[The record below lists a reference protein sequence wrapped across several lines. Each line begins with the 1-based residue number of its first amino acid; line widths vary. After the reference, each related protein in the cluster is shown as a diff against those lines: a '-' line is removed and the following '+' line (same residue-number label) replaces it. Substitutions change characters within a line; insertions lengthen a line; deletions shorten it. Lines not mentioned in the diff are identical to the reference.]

1 MLVTTLDETGYFFIL
16 DVTCIFMNA
25 TWYVHLFF
33 SVTYRSTPVETLH
46 TILLGICK
54 YLFGLMTKRKEEDKK
69 EILARMSA
77 FNYSG
82 FSTKVHGNVCYYYQS
97 FVGRDFKG
105 WMQMA
110 IFIISSYLTEQRN
123 VWLLMSKV

>member
-1 MLVTTLDETGYFFIL
+1 MIVSIPVYYIYNV
-16 DVTCIFMNA
+16 VTCIFMNA

-46 TILLGICK
+46 TILLGTCK
-54 YLFGLMTKRKEEDKK
+54 YLLRSFMTKRKEEDKK
-69 EILARMSA
+69 EILARMS
-77 FNYSG
+77 SG
-82 FSTKVHGNVCYYYQS
+82 FSTKVHGNVWYYYQS

-110 IFIISSYLTEQRN
+110 IFIISSY
-123 VWLLMSKV
+123 

>member
-1 MLVTTLDETGYFFIL
+1 
-16 DVTCIFMNA
+16 
-25 TWYVHLFF
+25 
-33 SVTYRSTPVETLH
+33 
-46 TILLGICK
+46 
-54 YLFGLMTKRKEEDKK
+54 MTKRKEEDKK

-110 IFIISSYLTEQRN
+110 IFIISSYLTEKCLATYVEGMKLHMN
-123 VWLLMSKV
+123 LLF